1 MKKNSKGFTLLELLV
16 VIVLLVMAISVTS
29 VSIVSGQ
36 DGARMKTSA
45 RQLVSVL
52 RSARVR
58 AITDGVE
65 AGITLGIRDTDPG
78 RQALE
83 KRVTENQNPQYRY
96 ANRAYTIIPT
106 SEQVTLPEA
115 LSLSLKSTRREETV
129 TSDSIMFYPDG
140 SSSGGRL
147 ELSASAGTMTINVN
161 WLTGEVV
168 LDNGNAVSGSSFA
181 GNSIS
186 DNSIPGNRAI
196 PATVQ

>member
-1 MKKNSKGFTLLELLV
+1 MKKSSKGFTLLELLV

-45 RQLVSVL
+45 SQLVSVL

-65 AGITLGIRDTDPG
+65 AGITLGLRDLD
-78 RQALE
+78 LE
-83 KRVTENQNPQYRY
+83 NESLENQSTENRTTENHSPQHRDD
-96 ANRAYTIIPT
+96 NRAYTIVPT
-106 SEQVTLPEA
+106 GEQVTLPDT
-115 LSLSLKSTRREETV
+115 LSLSLTST
-129 TSDSIMFYPDG
+129 DQQGIIAPGSIMFYPDG

-147 ELSASAGTMTINVN
+147 ELSAPAGTMTLDVN

-168 LDNGNAVSGSSFA
+168 LDNGNAVSEGPVSEGSTS
-181 GNSIS
+181 GSKDTS
-186 DNSIPGNRAI
+186 
-196 PATVQ
+196 ATVQ